1 MAFFLKIETQ
11 YDEETKKFSV
21 TETNSTWGGDN
32 PERNEVEEA
41 EIIIEGTWQTAVGYA
56 AGSFNITDEVRD
68 NNLENYVLDKVIDN
82 DGIYLLYLKVKT
94 ESNRYTSKG
103 DLELVASD
111 IKKQISKFWAK
122 YAFTSSVER
131 KKTLYDICS
140 KLEAFF
146 SGLKS
151 LCLVHEKDKAAE
163 LLSIIER
170 TIELNKTY
178 LY

>member
-41 EIIIEGTWQTAVGYA
+41 EITIESDEESK
-56 AGSFNITDEVRD
+56 SFNITDEVRD

>member
-21 TETNSTWGGDN
+21 TETDSTWGGDN

-41 EIIIEGTWQTAVGYA
+41 EIIIESDEEPK
-56 AGSFNITDEVRD
+56 SFNITDEVRD
-68 NNLENYVLDKVIDN
+68 NNLENYVLDKVIDS

-94 ESNRYTSKG
+94 ESNRYTTSKG

>member
-21 TETNSTWGGDN
+21 TETDSTWGGDN
-32 PERNEVEEA
+32 PERNEVDKA
-41 EIIIEGTWQTAVGYA
+41 EILIRGDTYSK
-56 AGSFNITDEVRD
+56 SFDVTDEIKSD
-68 NNLENYVLDKVIDN
+68 DLNNYILDETIEN
-82 DGIYLLYLKVKT
+82 DGIYILFLKV
-94 ESNRYTSKG
+94 EINDNEYYSEG

-111 IKKQISKFWAK
+111 VKKNISKFWVK
-122 YAFTSSVER
+122 YASTSDIRE
-131 KKTLYDICS
+131 KKILYSICS

-146 SGLKS
+146 LGLKS
-151 LCLVHEKDKAAE
+151 LCLIHEKDKATE
-163 LLSIIER
+163 LLSIIEK